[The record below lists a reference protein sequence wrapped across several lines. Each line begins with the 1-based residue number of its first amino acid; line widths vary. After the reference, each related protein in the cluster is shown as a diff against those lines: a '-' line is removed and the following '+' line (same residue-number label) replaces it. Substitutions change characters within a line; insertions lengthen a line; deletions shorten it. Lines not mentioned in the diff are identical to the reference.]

1 MSNVIDIT
9 SKADPGVTVEDVL
22 EECSDLDAVIVI
34 GWRGDD
40 FHMATSQTNIS
51 DNLLLLELAKRL
63 ALNVVFE

>member
-1 MSNVIDIT
+1 MSNIIDIT
-9 SKADPGVTVEDVL
+9 SKSEPGVSVEEVFK
-22 EECSDLDAVIVI
+22 ECADMDAVIFV